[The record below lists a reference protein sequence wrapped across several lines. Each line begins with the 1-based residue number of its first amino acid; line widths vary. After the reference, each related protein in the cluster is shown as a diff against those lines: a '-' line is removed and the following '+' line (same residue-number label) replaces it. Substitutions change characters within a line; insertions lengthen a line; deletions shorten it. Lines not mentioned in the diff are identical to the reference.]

1 MAVSSVELPSCAA
14 TDYVSTHPLNPLNPR
29 RARFERITEVLG
41 FAGHLPV
48 PKLHNAHCVRRQ
60 PVVGEDEFSDPE
72 VGIAEHPPHCE
83 AFLVR
88 LRATRCLNVVSTADA
103 LPRLRILE
111 HCVLLVNLMLRLEVV
126 RVGGGPVAIQSRSN
140 LPVFHLDLPLT
151 YPAHAR
157 GLVHPP
163 PTVRVLYC
171 AAPLIP
177 Q

>member
-1 MAVSSVELPSCAA
+1 MAQKELAVPRCTVRQRVGGPRRDLMAVSSVALPSCAA

-88 LRATRCLNVVSTADA
+88 LRAT
-103 LPRLRILE
+103 
-111 HCVLLVNLMLRLEVV
+111 
-126 RVGGGPVAIQSRSN
+126 
-140 LPVFHLDLPLT
+140 
-151 YPAHAR
+151 
-157 GLVHPP
+157 
-163 PTVRVLYC
+163 
-171 AAPLIP
+171 
-177 Q
+177 